1 MTIPYMKVASWCSY
15 WQLVVKVS
23 REKQAVRWLVTVE
36 AEVIMAK
43 EEKSDNG
50 RKTWGKAIFFSILH
64 PIFFPFKPRNSPL
77 FIMVEDEYF
86 IFNNVKSWSLIQL
99 ERISTIGLKL

>member
-1 MTIPYMKVASWCSY
+1 VLVTRCGVGGRKACDEKNKKKITMTIPYMKVASWCSY

-50 RKTWGKAIFFSILH
+50 RKT
-64 PIFFPFKPRNSPL
+64 
-77 FIMVEDEYF
+77 
-86 IFNNVKSWSLIQL
+86 
-99 ERISTIGLKL
+99 

>member
-15 WQLVVKVS
+15 WQLVVEVS

-50 RKTWGKAIFFSILH
+50 RKTWGRLFFFQFYIRFS
-64 PIFFPFKPRNSPL
+64 SPL
-77 FIMVEDEYF
+77 SHEIHPY
-86 IFNNVKSWSLIQL
+86 L
-99 ERISTIGLKL
+99 